1 MGRFVARRVIQ
12 APIERVFDLSA
23 QPARLPEWNPFFVAV
38 TRTSGPADRP
48 PAAFDALMSLAGR
61 QLGMH
66 HLVTLL
72 DPPHA
77 ITTNGVALQ
86 GGRLTWIRRFAS
98 AGPGETVVE
107 SEVDI
112 DLPREAGGEAISAV
126 VGDQSMEHAIRHDL
140 VRSVENLATLIE
152 TDTQQFADHT
162 PGKSADPQPTTAG
175 ASPRGAPIAT

>member
-1 MGRFVARRVIQ
+1 
-12 APIERVFDLSA
+12 
-23 QPARLPEWNPFFVAV
+23 
-38 TRTSGPADRP
+38 
-48 PAAFDALMSLAGR
+48 MSLAGR

-86 GGRLTWIRRFAS
+86 GGRLTWIRRFVS

-107 SEVDI
+107 SEVDV
-112 DLPREAGGEAISAV
+112 DLPREAAGEPTSAV

-140 VRSVENLATLIE
+140 VRSVENLAELAE
-152 TDTQQFADHT
+152 A
-162 PGKSADPQPTTAG
+162 TAG
-175 ASPRGAPIAT
+175 ASK

>member
-1 MGRFVARRVIQ
+1 MAEDCGVGRFVARRVIQ
-12 APIERVFDLSA
+12 APIERVFDLSV

-38 TRTSGPADRP
+38 TRTSGPTDGP
-48 PAAFDALMSLAGR
+48 PAAFDARMSLAGR

-77 ITTNGVALQ
+77 ITTNGVALE

-107 SEVDI
+107 SEVDV
-112 DLPREAGGEAISAV
+112 DLPKEANGEPTSAV
-126 VGDQSMEHAIRHDL
+126 VGGQSMEHAIRHDL
-140 VRSVENLATLIE
+140 IRSVEKLAELAE
-152 TDTQQFADHT
+152 
-162 PGKSADPQPTTAG
+162 
-175 ASPRGAPIAT
+175 ASPKGAPIAT